1 MVPGSSPGS
10 APILLWICVFI
21 GIWFKVNAPGESPGA
36 WVMIKNY
43 LRWLNIVLDL
53 MSLSI
58 ERIWLCVK
66 GMSSYIILFFLS
78 VYWFIFY
85 MVLILF
91 PYLILFFLGV
101 FLRDVCQE
109 SLRWNRISKNLIIYI
124 ILLFLF

>member
-1 MVPGSSPGS
+1 
-10 APILLWICVFI
+10 
-21 GIWFKVNAPGESPGA
+21 
-36 WVMIKNY
+36 MIKNY

-78 VYWFIFY
+78 VYRFIFY

-101 FLRDVCQE
+101 FLRDVCQ
-109 SLRWNRISKNLIIYI
+109 
-124 ILLFLF
+124 